1 MTAMAE
7 RSAAAW
13 LADDPA
19 VPTRDLLL
27 DGDVVGRALARHA
40 GVEGELAVER
50 CVRVRAKYRARESL
64 RVVYRLTASG
74 RDHWLVARSY
84 TGARA
89 ERAVREGRAAA
100 VPSGPLRA
108 VTSVPDLGVFYAFPN
123 DRKIG
128 GLPLLAGGPALE
140 LLTRHPRVETEL
152 VAWAPEAS
160 ATARCRAEDGEVIAY
175 AKVYNDDQA
184 ERTQATH
191 DAFALAGTRA
201 GDHAPLVAG
210 VLGCSP
216 ARGAIALAPVQG
228 PTLLALD
235 GPARGQALERLG
247 AALGALHDYDAI
259 PGTPRFDR
267 FDGERLTTA
276 ADVIGR
282 ARPDVADAADA
293 LARTLR
299 HATPETRAIC
309 CLHGDPHPGN
319 VVAAGER
326 VALVDLDHIALG
338 PAAAD
343 LARILAGLTLE
354 RLGGWLDAATERDL
368 AQRVLDGY
376 GAFRA
381 LPSERELAWHT
392 AASLLAR
399 HALPAVSR
407 VRERA
412 LEQLPAILDAGA
424 ELVA

>member
-7 RSAAAW
+7 PAAGAG

-27 DGDVVGRALARHA
+27 DGDVVGRALAREA
-40 GVEGELAVER
+40 GLDGALEVER
-50 CVRVRAKYRARESL
+50 CVRVRAKYRAGESL

-89 ERAVREGRAAA
+89 ERAVREGLTSAFPA
-100 VPSGPLRA
+100 GPLRA
-108 VTSVPDLGVFYAFPN
+108 VTAVAELGVFYAFPN
-123 DRKIG
+123 DRKLA

-140 LLTRHPRVETEL
+140 LLTGHTGVQTEL

-160 ATARCRAEDGEVIAY
+160 ATARCRAADGEVVAY

-184 ERTQATH
+184 RRTQATH
-191 DAFALAGTRA
+191 EAFTLAGERA
-201 GDHAPLVAG
+201 GADAPLVAG

-216 ARGAIALAPVQG
+216 ARGAIAIAPVPG
-228 PTLLALD
+228 PTLLALHGD
-235 GPARGQALERLG
+235 ARGRALERLG
-247 AALGALHDYDAI
+247 AALAALHGYDA
-259 PGTPRFDR
+259 PAGTPIFDR
-267 FDGERLTTA
+267 LDDERLTTA
-276 ADVIGR
+276 ADVVAR
-282 ARPDVADAADA
+282 ARPDVADAAHA
-293 LARTLR
+293 LARALHDR
-299 HATPETRAIC
+299 APRGAATC

-319 VVAAGER
+319 VIAAGER
-326 VALVDLDHIALG
+326 VALVDLDHVALG

-343 LARILAGLTLE
+343 LARILAGLTIE
-354 RLGGWLDAATERDL
+354 RLGGWLDPATEREL
-368 AQRVLDGY
+368 ARRVLDGY
-376 GAFRA
+376 AAVRP
-381 LPSERELAWHT
+381 LPAADELAWHA

-412 LEQLPAILDAGA
+412 LEQLPATLAAAA
-424 ELVA
+424 ELLA